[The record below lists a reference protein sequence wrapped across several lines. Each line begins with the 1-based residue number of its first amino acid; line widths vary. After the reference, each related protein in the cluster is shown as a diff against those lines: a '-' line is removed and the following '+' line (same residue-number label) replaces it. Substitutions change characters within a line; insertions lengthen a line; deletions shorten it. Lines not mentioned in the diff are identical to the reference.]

1 MNIFDPKKPVSEFN
15 GQYRYLPTGEVFS
28 LKIVEKSQ
36 CRMNRTHLAKGTDA
50 FWDGEPADFQRLF
63 ERI

>member
-1 MNIFDPKKPVSEFN
+1 
-15 GQYRYLPTGEVFS
+15 